1 AAGGIL
7 TAAQAES
14 KTGYVDGDNPDAT
27 VDFISVVNRGY
38 TLAASPQNGWIF
50 TDEFTYPD
58 ANGWYKSGDYAITNE
73 GDADVVMF
81 IDAAS
86 VFSATISGRMYKPS
100 EEEGGLIGWSVTGR
114 TDTTAEPSIT
124 PLQAVVPV
132 GTGATFTY
140 LINGEVASDAY
151 WTIFSGGMGQGGMED
166 GWDGPRYTFS
176 ADAAGNYAVEAARDS
191 KGALSASA
199 DVKVVEIASIAV
211 EGATQKNVKGEK
223 NWAAVKG
230 KGDVIIMVSLNPS
243 DAGNV
248 GEEKLKELISWTGGE
263 EVKGNPLQRKISK
276 DESQKV
282 TVKAVCGTSEK
293 EVDIWIIWSTIII
306 QRSGTKPADAAT
318 LQFFGKLT
326 NQCGFIKM
334 RDETG
339 MFVGVGNVC
348 AIVSLSPSGV
358 GDVIK
363 EGWDIKREKMVRR
376 KIDGKIDPDKW
387 DSKWSSDDAT
397 NNDEILVPKND
408 KLYSIDSP
416 TIGFEA
422 IGKNY
427 KEHIERTNFNEWLEW
442 HDDIC
447 SERVPWS
454 FTGTW
459 RNTPYLVGNVW
470 ARHLELDF

>member
-1 AAGGIL
+1 MLAAGGIL

-230 KGDVIIMVSLNPS
+230 KGDVIITVSLNPS

-293 EVDIWIIWSTIII
+293 EVDIWIIWSNITILT
-306 QRSGTKPADAAT
+306 SGTQPKDAVQLPPAFGGTTLGPFVSAT
-318 LQFFGKLT
+318 LVGASMTLDGT
-326 NQCGFIKM
+326 VSP
-334 RDETG
+334 
-339 MFVGVGNVC
+339 VGVHKVLVTSGLKIERRILYIDWLDGKKDSDNKDDSDSITSIYFPKNTDKIYDTDAPSSKISSFITSTESHNNFAHWVTWNGERC
-348 AIVSLSPSGV
+348 SSNALWSVEYKYIKDNGALKKIYNRGVQLGHIMLPSSPSN
-358 GDVIK
+358 
-363 EGWDIKREKMVRR
+363 
-376 KIDGKIDPDKW
+376 P
-387 DSKWSSDDAT
+387 
-397 NNDEILVPKND
+397 
-408 KLYSIDSP
+408 
-416 TIGFEA
+416 
-422 IGKNY
+422 
-427 KEHIERTNFNEWLEW
+427 
-442 HDDIC
+442 
-447 SERVPWS
+447 
-454 FTGTW
+454 
-459 RNTPYLVGNVW
+459 
-470 ARHLELDF
+470 